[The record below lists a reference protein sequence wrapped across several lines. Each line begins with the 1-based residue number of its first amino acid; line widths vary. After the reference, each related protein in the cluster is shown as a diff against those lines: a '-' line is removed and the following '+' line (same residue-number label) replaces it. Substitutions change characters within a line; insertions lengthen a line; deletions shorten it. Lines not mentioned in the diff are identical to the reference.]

1 MNLTAADLVNISLA
15 LEDREII
22 LRNSKGHHSANHLRF
37 LRERLDQWMAEN
49 DIPHARLVVEE
60 SSAFPG
66 D

>member
-37 LRERLDQWMAEN
+37 LRERLDRWMAEN
-49 DIPHARLVVEE
+49 DIPHEGTAGRGGVQCL
-60 SSAFPG
+60 PW
-66 D
+66 